1 MMVTREQLA
10 FGVLADLSFGD
21 PRWMPHPVVG
31 VGKWAGLMER
41 VWRGSQLPPRAAGVA
56 AWICVVG
63 MAVAVVALTPW
74 LSIYWVYAFL
84 AVRSLD
90 EHALAVIGPLR
101 RGDLAGARLAVG
113 MIVGRDTA
121 DLDEA
126 GVTRAVMETVAENLS
141 DGVIAPLFWLV
152 VAGPVGMAA
161 YKAVNTLDS
170 MWGYRNAKYGDFGW
184 CAARMDDFAN
194 WFPARLTAGL
204 IWLVAL
210 AWPGMSFLRSLKT
223 TWRDAD
229 RQPSPNSGWPEAAA
243 AGALG
248 VRFGGVNRYRGVE
261 TVKEFL
267 GEAVRP
273 LTWQV
278 YGGMRVLLYG
288 ALAIFVGVALVW

>member
-31 VGKWAGLMER
+31 IGRWAGLMER
-41 VWRGSQLPPRAAGVA
+41 VWRKSGLPLRAAGVG

-63 MAVAVVALTPW
+63 LAVTVVALTPW
-74 LSIYWVYAFL
+74 AAIYWVYAFL

-101 RGDLAGARLAVG
+101 RGDLEAARVAVG

-121 DLDEA
+121 ELDEA
-126 GVTRAVMETVAENLS
+126 EVTRAVMETVAENLS
-141 DGVIAPLFWLV
+141 DGVIAPLCWLV

-170 MWGYRNAKYGDFGW
+170 LWGYRNAKYGEFGW
-184 CAARMDDFAN
+184 CAARMDDLAN
-194 WFPARLTAGL
+194 WIPARLTAGL

-210 AWPGMSFLRSLKT
+210 VWPGMNFRASVRAA
-223 TWRDAD
+223 WRDAD

-248 VRFGGVNRYRGVE
+248 VRFGGVNRYKGVE

-267 GEAVRP
+267 GEARRP
-273 LTWQV
+273 LTWRV

-288 ALAIFVGVALVW
+288 SLAIFVGVALVW